1 MPSNSRLSKGSKAS
15 KKSDLRKMPTIAAI
29 AMENITKSDGGK
41 TPDPEL
47 AAEDNKNKSEASKDG
62 KPVFR
67 ALVNVEV
74 MF

>member
-1 MPSNSRLSKGSKAS
+1 
-15 KKSDLRKMPTIAAI
+15 MPTIAAI

-47 AAEDNKNKSEASKDG
+47 AAEDNKNESEASKDG